1 VPREKNYAAL
11 SGTSM
16 AAPHV
21 TAAAAIALANSRG
34 HRSPAEVR
42 DLLMASADHIPWMQG
57 QLWNEDV
64 GAGRINLRRLVVAAR
79 GL

>member
-1 VPREKNYAAL
+1 
-11 SGTSM
+11 
-16 AAPHV
+16 
-21 TAAAAIALANSRG
+21 
-34 HRSPAEVR
+34 
-42 DLLMASADHIPWMQG
+42 MASADHVPWMQG